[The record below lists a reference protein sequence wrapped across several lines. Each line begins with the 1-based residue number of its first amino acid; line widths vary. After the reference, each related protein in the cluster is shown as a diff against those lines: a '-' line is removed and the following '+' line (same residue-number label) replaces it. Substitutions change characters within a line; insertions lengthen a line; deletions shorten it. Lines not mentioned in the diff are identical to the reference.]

1 MQTLIQGPRDE
12 LVTCSLRE
20 ILEVVDLGAEV
31 VAHDLLELVP
41 VVGVNVLL
49 VVQMYLLE
57 VVLVVV

>member
-12 LVTCSLRE
+12 LVTCGLCE